1 VIKINGVVS
10 AFINTFGPIGVAFA
24 TIGGSFWFIWKKT
37 IMPTQ
42 QKYSQ
47 SLEKMLERSDEQ
59 FERHLN
65 KLDTQEKTMVKM
77 CNTLDKI
84 SINMRNNRE
93 LAEKEHTQII
103 RMAERCH

>member
-1 VIKINGVVS
+1 VIKIGEIAS
-10 AFINTFGPIGVAFA
+10 IFIDTFGPIGVALA
-24 TIGGSFWFIWKKT
+24 AVGGSFWFIWKKT

-42 QKYSQ
+42 EKYSQ
-47 SLEKMLERSDEQ
+47 SLEKMIEQSSKQ

-65 KLDTQEKTMVKM
+65 KLDAQEKTMIKM

>member
-1 VIKINGVVS
+1 
-10 AFINTFGPIGVAFA
+10 
-24 TIGGSFWFIWKKT
+24 
-37 IMPTQ
+37 MPTQ
-42 QKYSQ
+42 EKYSQ
-47 SLEKMLERSDEQ
+47 SLEKMIEQSSKQ

-65 KLDTQEKTMVKM
+65 KLDAQEKTMIKM